1 MTLVDAPA
9 PQRLGHGSLIELTDR
24 EREILALIAQG
35 NSNSRICA
43 LLHLSP
49 RTVETHVRNL
59 FTHLGL
65 AESPECNRRV
75 LAVLAYLRG

>member
-1 MTLVDAPA
+1 MTLVEAPA
-9 PQRLGHGSLIELTDR
+9 PQRMSRGSLIGLTDR
-24 EREILALIAQG
+24 ELEILALIAQG
-35 NSNSRICA
+35 SSNSRICTV
-43 LLHLSP
+43 LHLSP
-49 RTVETHVRNL
+49 RTVESHVRNL